1 MDSFLQRPPVNAAEA
16 VQRISDMTGISRSEQ
31 QIRAFMKRHGL
42 RFIKCGHIPAKADN
56 EAQHQWVETA
66 LKPICTLLL
75 GEAMPYI

>member
-1 MDSFLQRPPVNAAEA
+1 LQKPNVNAAEA

-56 EAQHQWVETA
+56 EAQHQWVGTA

-75 GEAMPYI
+75 GEAMAYI